1 MAKDKPKDE
10 KPKEDASAGNAS
22 KKGSPV
28 KVAIIV
34 AAVMVIEAVVLLGV
48 SMMTKGHA
56 AEAEEFQEKTEEST
70 EKLVEIE
77 VLADKLP
84 NTKQGAVYLYDTQ
97 ITVVVKESDA
107 AAVTEELTAS
117 KARIKT
123 QIATIWR
130 EADPRYFKEP
140 TLETLTKQAEAAIR
154 EIIDQGA
161 DPENSRIKEVLI
173 PTLTGFRAGY

>member
-1 MAKDKPKDE
+1 MAKEKDKSETPAE
-10 KPKEDASAGNAS
+10 EASVQPR
-22 KKGSPV
+22 KGSSL
-28 KVAIIV
+28 KVFLIV
-34 AAVMVIEAVVLLGV
+34 GIVMALEAVVLIGV
-48 SMMTKGHA
+48 SVMTKGQSAEA
-56 AEAEEFQEKTEEST
+56 AEFVEEVAKPV

-84 NTKQGAVYLYDTQ
+84 NTKQGAVYLYETQ

-107 AAVTEELTAS
+107 AAVTESLNAS

-140 TLETLTKQAEAAIR
+140 TLETLTKQVAAAIR
-154 EIIDQGA
+154 EIVDAGT
-161 DPENSRIKEVLI
+161 DPENSRIQEVLI